1 MENKIE
7 NNNLDDK
14 LKIMEA
20 MDQYLPE
27 IDGVVTCMHNYCLN
41 LNNIAKVTAVAPK
54 YKRGYKDELPYEIL
68 RCRSSVV
75 PFINVHYGSP
85 NGDAKFNKELMAH
98 DFDIIHIHSPFNMAK
113 YAMKVAKK
121 KNIPLVATFHTNFRP
136 IFQNIFK
143 AKWITE
149 SIIQSIGN
157 VYNKCDEIFVCSPQ
171 IAEQARSF
179 GYTGKTTILP
189 FGSDYKLC
197 DDVAPLIERA
207 NKTYN
212 LDKDEL
218 VFLFT
223 GRVMEL
229 KRIDFIIDAL
239 KICKDKGLKF
249 KFFVAGKGMYMDT
262 LKKQV
267 KKLEMENEVNFL
279 GFVEQSDLDSLYA
292 RANLL
297 LFPSLYDNFGLVKV
311 EAAAFWTAGIYIRDS
326 QAGYG
331 VTHNQ
336 NGFLTDDNLEA
347 FAQGILDATSDREK
361 LKQVGINAS
370 KQLYISWEDCTK
382 ILLNRLKEI
391 VEEKKGKKPNCAIT
405 KSQKLAKLRE
415 NYSYKKYLEINKRAR
430 NLEKM
435 RKQELKDIIDKLYE

>member
-1 MENKIE
+1 MENKQTQ
-7 NNNLDDK
+7 NSNLDD

-41 LNNIAKVTAVAPK
+41 LNKMAHVTAVAPK
-54 YKRGYKDELPYEIL
+54 NKRGYKDDLPYEIL
-68 RCRSSVV
+68 RCRSSLV
-75 PFINVHYGSP
+75 PFINVHYGAP
-85 NGDAKFNKELMAH
+85 NGDPKFNKELMAH
-98 DFDIIHIHSPFNMAK
+98 DFDIVHIHSPFNMAK
-113 YAMKVAKK
+113 YAIKVAKK
-121 KNIPLVATFHTNFRP
+121 KNIPLVATFHTNFRS
-136 IFQNIFK
+136 IFQDIFK
-143 AKWITE
+143 TKWITE
-149 SIIQSIGN
+149 AIIQNIGN
-157 VYNKCDEIFVCSPQ
+157 IYNKCDEVFVCSPQ

-179 GYTGKTTILP
+179 GYMGKITILP
-189 FGSDYKLC
+189 FGSDYALC
-197 DDVAPLIERA
+197 KDVAPLIDRA
-207 NKTYN
+207 NQVFN

-223 GRVMEL
+223 GRVMAL

-249 KFFVAGKGMYMDT
+249 KFFVAGKGMYMEA

-267 KKLEMENEVNFL
+267 KKLDMENEVNFL
-279 GFVEQSDLDSLYA
+279 GFVEQKDLDALYA

-331 VTHNQ
+331 VTHGE
-336 NGFLTDDNLEA
+336 NGFLTDDNVEA

-361 LKQVGINAS
+361 LTQIGINAS

-391 VEEKKGKKPNCAIT
+391 VAEKKGKKPVCAIK
-405 KSQKLAKLRE
+405 KSEKLAKIRE
-415 NYSYKKYLEINKRAR
+415 NYPYKKYLEINKRAR

-435 RKQELKDIIDKLYE
+435 RKQELKEIIDKLYE